1 MICFVFFK
9 QNHKKIAN
17 KLEVIKIM
25 RLKYLHK
32 THYRMNDSIKS
43 TFIKIHIFIKLINQ
57 YN

>member
-1 MICFVFFK
+1 M
-9 QNHKKIAN
+9 
-17 KLEVIKIM
+17 KLKN
-25 RLKYLHK
+25 LHK